1 MTVSQDWDLMISRL
15 LVTYDPLTTGRWWPG
30 DLRQTWDCDNGA
42 EQCEYGY
49 QLYLMTHKQEILA
62 WTIQSLHCTYYIR
75 WPAIYPRQLELFRPD
90 FDKYLLSLI
99 NCNLHSFILVKY
111 FCWLSTRGLA
121 IWVTTLSVSS
131 PRSVPMLTMLS
142 WSMMIPTMII
152 MMRRLIMMPAILMI

>member
-1 MTVSQDWDLMISRL
+1 MTMSQDWDLMISRL

-30 DLRQTWDCDNGA
+30 DLGQTWDCDNGA

-99 NCNLHSFILVKY
+99 NCNLHSFSESNIFACYSPV
-111 FCWLSTRGLA
+111 
-121 IWVTTLSVSS
+121 VTTLSVSS